1 MYNDEM
7 NMGADNPASHGEST
21 NSQNVYGQ
29 SGGAY
34 SQNTYSQSSGGYSQ
48 NTYGQSDGAYNRP
61 LTKKA
66 VRAMKKV
73 QRVERKA
80 SQPKRKN
87 RFARGVAMFVCA
99 VLLGGVAGVACY
111 GVSYAGY
118 SLFPISSDDGSASE
132 SDKTTSAAQLGN
144 VTVNKDIT
152 ATVYDVSDIVDM
164 VISSV
169 VAINGDYTQEVNYGM
184 FGSQTY
190 QSTVSGS
197 GIIIGTNDD
206 ELLIVTN
213 AHVIDG
219 VENLA
224 VTFYDGSQ
232 VSVEVKNKKSSYD
245 LAVISAKLS
254 DIPDDAIYTIAT
266 LGDSSSIRVGEAAI
280 AVGNSMGYGISVT
293 TGCISALDKTV
304 TVDNVDYNNLIQ
316 TDAAI
321 NPGNS
326 GGALFNAQGEV
337 IGINSVKMS
346 STGVEGM
353 GYAISISSVKDIIN
367 ELSSRD
373 ARQLVDDDERGYLGI
388 TGVSITNQISNTYG
402 YPVGVAIRSISEG
415 GAADKAGL
423 IKNDIIYAFDGENV
437 ETIDELVELLKY
449 YSAGETVKVDY
460 YHMNSEGE
468 YEKASVTVTLTT
480 NPEE

>member
-1 MYNDEM
+1 MYNDE
-7 NMGADNPASHGEST
+7 T
-21 NSQNVYGQ
+21 NY
-29 SGGAY
+29 
-34 SQNTYSQSSGGYSQ
+34 T
-48 NTYGQSDGAYNRP
+48 AYNSEP
-61 LTKKA
+61 QPQPQPQLTKKGL
-66 VRAMKKV
+66 RAMRKA
-73 QRVERKA
+73 QRIERKA
-80 SQPKRKN
+80 SQPKKKN
-87 RFARGVAMFVCA
+87 WFVRGIAMVVCA

-118 SLFPISSDDGSASE
+118 SLFPIKNDSQTESSA
-132 SDKTTSAAQLGN
+132 KTTTTAAQLGN
-144 VTVNKDIT
+144 VNANKDIT
-152 ATVYDVSDIVDM
+152 ATVYDVSDIVDS

-169 VAINGDYTQEVNYGM
+169 VAINGEYTQEVNYGW
-184 FGSQTY
+184 FGSQT
-190 QSTVSGS
+190 QKATVSGS
-197 GIIIGTNDD
+197 GIIIGSTDD
-206 ELLIVTN
+206 ELLMVTN

-224 VTFYDGSQ
+224 VTFYDGSK

-254 DIPDDAIYTIAT
+254 DIPKDAIYTIAT
-266 LGDSSSIRVGEAAI
+266 LGDSSQIKVGEAAI

-304 TVDNVDYNNLIQ
+304 TVDSTEYNNLIQ

-346 STGVEGM
+346 TTGVEGM

-367 ELSSRD
+367 ELSTTDSRK
-373 ARQLVDDDERGYLGI
+373 QLDDDERGYLGI
-388 TGVSITNQISNTYG
+388 TGVSITSQISQTYG
-402 YPVGVAIRSISEG
+402 YPVGVAIRSITKD

-423 IKNDIIYAFDGENV
+423 IKNDIICSFDGETV
-437 ETIDELVELLKY
+437 ETIDSLVELMKY
-449 YSAGETVKVDY
+449 YAAGETVKVEY
-460 YHMNSEGE
+460 YHMNSSGE
-468 YEKASVTVTLTT
+468 YEKTSTSVTLTS
-480 NPEE
+480 NPEK

>member
-206 ELLIVTN
+206 ELLN
-213 AHVIDG
+213 
-219 VENLA
+219 
-224 VTFYDGSQ
+224 
-232 VSVEVKNKKSSYD
+232 VSNC
-245 LAVISAKLS
+245 LN
-254 DIPDDAIYTIAT
+254 
-266 LGDSSSIRVGEAAI
+266 IR
-280 AVGNSMGYGISVT
+280 
-293 TGCISALDKTV
+293 
-304 TVDNVDYNNLIQ
+304 
-316 TDAAI
+316 
-321 NPGNS
+321 
-326 GGALFNAQGEV
+326 
-337 IGINSVKMS
+337 
-346 STGVEGM
+346 
-353 GYAISISSVKDIIN
+353 
-367 ELSSRD
+367 
-373 ARQLVDDDERGYLGI
+373 
-388 TGVSITNQISNTYG
+388 
-402 YPVGVAIRSISEG
+402 
-415 GAADKAGL
+415 
-423 IKNDIIYAFDGENV
+423 
-437 ETIDELVELLKY
+437 
-449 YSAGETVKVDY
+449 
-460 YHMNSEGE
+460 
-468 YEKASVTVTLTT
+468 
-480 NPEE
+480 

>member
-1 MYNDEM
+1 MYNDE
-7 NMGADNPASHGEST
+7 T
-21 NSQNVYGQ
+21 NY
-29 SGGAY
+29 
-34 SQNTYSQSSGGYSQ
+34 T
-48 NTYGQSDGAYNRP
+48 AYNSEP
-61 LTKKA
+61 QPQPQPQPQLTKKGL
-66 VRAMKKV
+66 RAMRKA
-73 QRVERKA
+73 QRIERRA
-80 SQPKRKN
+80 SQPKKKN
-87 RFARGVAMFVCA
+87 WFVRGVAMVVCA

-118 SLFPISSDDGSASE
+118 SLFPIKNSSQTESSA
-132 SDKTTSAAQLGN
+132 KPAAAAAQLGN
-144 VTVNKDIT
+144 VNANKDIK
-152 ATVYDVSDIVDM
+152 ATVYDVSDIVDS

-169 VAINGDYTQEVNYGM
+169 VAINGEYTQEVNYGW
-184 FGSQTY
+184 FGSQT
-190 QSTVSGS
+190 QKSTVSGS
-197 GIIIGTNDD
+197 GIIIGSTDD
-206 ELLIVTN
+206 ELLMVTN

-224 VTFYDGSQ
+224 VTFYDGSK

-254 DIPDDAIYTIAT
+254 DIPKDAIYTIAT
-266 LGDSSSIRVGEAAI
+266 LGDSSQIKVGEAAI

-304 TVDNVDYNNLIQ
+304 TVDSTEYNNLIQ

-346 STGVEGM
+346 TTGVEGM

-367 ELSSRD
+367 ELSTTDSRK
-373 ARQLVDDDERGYLGI
+373 QLDDDERGYLGI
-388 TGVSITNQISNTYG
+388 TGVSITSQISQTYG
-402 YPVGVAIRSISEG
+402 YPVGVAIRSITKN

-423 IKNDIIYAFDGENV
+423 IKNDIICSFDGETV
-437 ETIDELVELLKY
+437 ETIDSLVELMKY
-449 YSAGETVKVDY
+449 YAVGETVKVEY
-460 YHMNSEGE
+460 YHMNSSGE
-468 YEKASVTVTLTT
+468 YEKTSTTVTLTS

>member
-1 MYNDEM
+1 MYNDE
-7 NMGADNPASHGEST
+7 T
-21 NSQNVYGQ
+21 NY
-29 SGGAY
+29 
-34 SQNTYSQSSGGYSQ
+34 T
-48 NTYGQSDGAYNRP
+48 AYNSEP
-61 LTKKA
+61 QPQPQPQPQLTKKGL
-66 VRAMKKV
+66 RAMRKA
-73 QRVERKA
+73 QRIERRA
-80 SQPKRKN
+80 SQPKKKN
-87 RFARGVAMFVCA
+87 WFVRGVAMVVCA

-118 SLFPISSDDGSASE
+118 SLFPIKNSSQTDASA
-132 SDKTTSAAQLGN
+132 KPAATAAQLGN
-144 VTVNKDIT
+144 VNANKDIT
-152 ATVYDVSDIVDM
+152 ATVYDVSDIVDS

-169 VAINGDYTQEVNYGM
+169 VAINGEYTQEVNYGW
-184 FGSQTY
+184 FGSQT
-190 QSTVSGS
+190 QKSTVSGS
-197 GIIIGTNDD
+197 GIIIGSTDD
-206 ELLIVTN
+206 ELLMVTN

-224 VTFYDGSQ
+224 VTFYDGSK

-254 DIPDDAIYTIAT
+254 DIPKDAIYTIAT
-266 LGDSSSIRVGEAAI
+266 LGDSSQIKVGEAAI

-304 TVDNVDYNNLIQ
+304 TVDSAEYNNLIQ

-346 STGVEGM
+346 TTGVEGM

-367 ELSSRD
+367 ELSTTDSRK
-373 ARQLVDDDERGYLGI
+373 QLDDDERGYLGI
-388 TGVSITNQISNTYG
+388 TGVSITSQISQTYG
-402 YPVGVAIRSISEG
+402 YPVGVAIRNITKN

-423 IKNDIIYAFDGENV
+423 IKNDIICSFDGETV
-437 ETIDELVELLKY
+437 ETIDSLVELMKY
-449 YSAGETVKVDY
+449 YAVGETVKVEY
-460 YHMNSEGE
+460 YHMNSSGE
-468 YEKASVTVTLTT
+468 YEKTSTTVTLTS

>member
-1 MYNDEM
+1 MYNDE
-7 NMGADNPASHGEST
+7 T
-21 NSQNVYGQ
+21 NY
-29 SGGAY
+29 
-34 SQNTYSQSSGGYSQ
+34 T
-48 NTYGQSDGAYNRP
+48 AYNSEP
-61 LTKKA
+61 QPQPQPQLTKKGL
-66 VRAMKKV
+66 RAMRKA
-73 QRVERKA
+73 QRIERRA
-80 SQPKRKN
+80 SQPKKKN
-87 RFARGVAMFVCA
+87 WFVRGVAMVVCA

-118 SLFPISSDDGSASE
+118 SLFPIKNSSQTDAS
-132 SDKTTSAAQLGN
+132 SKLAATAAQLGN
-144 VTVNKDIT
+144 VNANKDIK
-152 ATVYDVSDIVDM
+152 ATVYDVSDIVDS

-169 VAINGDYTQEVNYGM
+169 VAINGEYTQEVNYGW
-184 FGSQTY
+184 FGSQTKK
-190 QSTVSGS
+190 STVSGS
-197 GIIIGTNDD
+197 GIIIGSTDD
-206 ELLIVTN
+206 ELLMVTN

-224 VTFYDGSQ
+224 VTFYDGSK

-254 DIPDDAIYTIAT
+254 DIPKDAIYTIAT
-266 LGDSSSIRVGEAAI
+266 LGDSSQIKVGEAAI

-304 TVDNVDYNNLIQ
+304 TVDSTEYNNLIQ

-346 STGVEGM
+346 TTGVEGM

-367 ELSSRD
+367 ELSTTDSRK
-373 ARQLVDDDERGYLGI
+373 QLDDDERGYLGI
-388 TGVSITNQISNTYG
+388 TGVSITSQISQTYG
-402 YPVGVAIRSISEG
+402 YPVGVAIRSITKN

-423 IKNDIIYAFDGENV
+423 IKNDIICSFDGETV
-437 ETIDELVELLKY
+437 ETIDSLVELMKY
-449 YSAGETVKVDY
+449 YAVGETVKVEY
-460 YHMNSEGE
+460 YHMNSSGE
-468 YEKASVTVTLTT
+468 YEKTSTTVTLTS

>member
-1 MYNDEM
+1 MYNDE
-7 NMGADNPASHGEST
+7 NNYT
-21 NSQNVYGQ
+21 
-29 SGGAY
+29 
-34 SQNTYSQSSGGYSQ
+34 
-48 NTYGQSDGAYNRP
+48 AYNSEP
-61 LTKKA
+61 QPQPQPQLTKKGL
-66 VRAMKKV
+66 RAMRKA
-73 QRVERKA
+73 QRIERRA
-80 SQPKRKN
+80 SQPKKKN
-87 RFARGVAMFVCA
+87 WFVRGVAMVVCA

-118 SLFPISSDDGSASE
+118 SLFPIKNSSQTDAS
-132 SDKTTSAAQLGN
+132 SKLAATAAQLGN
-144 VTVNKDIT
+144 VNANKDIK
-152 ATVYDVSDIVDM
+152 ATVYDVSDIVDS

-169 VAINGDYTQEVNYGM
+169 VAINGEYTQEVNYGW
-184 FGSQTY
+184 FGSQT
-190 QSTVSGS
+190 QKSTVSGS
-197 GIIIGTNDD
+197 GIIIGSTDD
-206 ELLIVTN
+206 ELLMVTN

-224 VTFYDGSQ
+224 VTFYDGSK

-254 DIPDDAIYTIAT
+254 DIPKDAIYTIAT
-266 LGDSSSIRVGEAAI
+266 LGDSSQIKVGEAAI

-304 TVDNVDYNNLIQ
+304 TVDSTEYNNLIQ

-346 STGVEGM
+346 TTGVEGM

-367 ELSSRD
+367 ELSTTDSRK
-373 ARQLVDDDERGYLGI
+373 QLDDDERGYLGI
-388 TGVSITNQISNTYG
+388 TGVSITSQISQTYG
-402 YPVGVAIRSISEG
+402 YPVGVAIRSITKN

-423 IKNDIIYAFDGENV
+423 IKNDIICSFDGETV
-437 ETIDELVELLKY
+437 ETIDSLVELMKY
-449 YSAGETVKVDY
+449 YAVGETVKVEY
-460 YHMNSEGE
+460 YHMNSSGE
-468 YEKASVTVTLTT
+468 YEKTSTTVTLTS

>member
-1 MYNDEM
+1 MYNDE
-7 NMGADNPASHGEST
+7 T
-21 NSQNVYGQ
+21 NY
-29 SGGAY
+29 
-34 SQNTYSQSSGGYSQ
+34 T
-48 NTYGQSDGAYNRP
+48 AYNSEP
-61 LTKKA
+61 QPQPQPQLTKKGL
-66 VRAMKKV
+66 RAMRKAQKI
-73 QRVERKA
+73 ERKA
-80 SQPKRKN
+80 SQPKKKN
-87 RFARGVAMFVCA
+87 WFVRGIAMVVCA

-118 SLFPISSDDGSASE
+118 SLFPISNNDSQNEASA
-132 SDKTTSAAQLGN
+132 KVTQTAAQLGN
-144 VTVNKDIT
+144 VNANKDIT
-152 ATVYDVSDIVDM
+152 ATVYDVSDIVDS

-169 VAINGDYTQEVNYGM
+169 VAINGEYTQEVNYGW
-184 FGSQTY
+184 FGSQT
-190 QSTVSGS
+190 QKATVSGS
-197 GIIIGTNDD
+197 GIIIGSTDD
-206 ELLIVTN
+206 ELLMVTN

-224 VTFYDGSQ
+224 VTFYDGSK

-254 DIPDDAIYTIAT
+254 DIPKDAIYTIAT
-266 LGDSSSIRVGEAAI
+266 LGDSSQIKVGEAAI

-304 TVDNVDYNNLIQ
+304 TVDSTEYNNLIQ

-346 STGVEGM
+346 TTGVEGM

-367 ELSSRD
+367 ELSTTNSRK
-373 ARQLVDDDERGYLGI
+373 QLDDDERGYLGI
-388 TGVSITNQISNTYG
+388 TGVSITSQISQTYG
-402 YPVGVAIRSISEG
+402 YPVGVAIRSITKG

-423 IKNDIIYAFDGENV
+423 IKNDIICSFDGETV
-437 ETIDELVELLKY
+437 ETIDSLVELMKY
-449 YSAGETVKVDY
+449 YAAGETVKVEY
-460 YHMNSEGE
+460 YHMNSSGE
-468 YEKASVTVTLTT
+468 YEKTSTSVTLTT
-480 NPEE
+480 NPEN